1 MSDDNPFLV
10 DAFLVSHDNYSVKK
24 KEIRNL
30 LLELV
35 QIAQHL
41 GLNNVTKYGFQPD
54 DRKIYQ
60 WGSKHE
66 YDMIFQKDRWVHFYS
81 TDPENSKNFTKAQ
94 LEKNASAIWNAMFW
108 NWKIY
113 GIDYND
119 VTDGKNPWY
128 VYQKI
133 KGSPLLW
140 NKIMSSLPTTH
151 AEDTLCDA
159 IRKKIDEN
167 QKFISELLVEK
178 DYALKTIKAHERREK
193 QFIEMLEKSKRE
205 VIMTEKEF
213 EDIKKSYT
221 ELQHEMKDLTESHNA
236 IHQQL
241 QEQITDLEGQI
252 EEKNRNEKHYQDEEK
267 KYKQQIEKLHR
278 EIAHNKESA
287 ETQIDMIQKNATKI
301 AEELV
306 KETIDQYQSRF
317 HELKETSDAII
328 AKLQKEIL
336 ELKKK
341 NTQNKK

>member
-10 DAFLVSHDNYSVKK
+10 DAFLVSHDNYAARK

-41 GLNNVTKYGFQPD
+41 GLNNVTKYGFEKD

-60 WGSKHE
+60 WGRKHE
-66 YDMIFQKDRWVHFYS
+66 YDMIFQKNRWVDFYS
-81 TDPENSKNFTKAQ
+81 TDPGNSKNFTKAQ
-94 LEKNASAIWNAMFW
+94 LKENAFAIWNAMFW
-108 NWKIY
+108 NWKID

-140 NKIMSSLPTTH
+140 TKIMSSLPTTH

-167 QKFISELLVEK
+167 QKTISELMIER
-178 DYALKTIKAHERREK
+178 DGDLKTIKLHEQKEL
-193 QFIEMLEKSKRE
+193 QMIGMLEKAELK
-205 VIMTEKEF
+205 VKMTEKEF
-213 EDIKKSYT
+213 EGIKKSYT
-221 ELQHEMKDLTESHNA
+221 ELQHEKEELNESHNA
-236 IHQQL
+236 IHKHL
-241 QEQITDLEGQI
+241 QEQITDLEVQI

-267 KYKQQIEKLHR
+267 NLK
-278 EIAHNKESA
+278 
-287 ETQIDMIQKNATKI
+287 TQIANLNQEIDELTQKSETTIAT
-301 AEELV
+301 
-306 KETIDQYQSRF
+306 
-317 HELKETSDAII
+317 LK
-328 AKLQKEIL
+328 QEIMN
-336 ELKKK
+336 LKK
-341 NTQNKK
+341 QNKQKK

>member
-10 DAFLVSHDNYSVKK
+10 DAFLVSHDNYAARK

-41 GLNNVTKYGFQPD
+41 GLNNVTKYGFEKD

-60 WGSKHE
+60 WGRKHE
-66 YDMIFQKDRWVHFYS
+66 YDMIFQKNRWVDFYS

-94 LEKNASAIWNAMFW
+94 LKENAFAIWNAMFW
-108 NWKIY
+108 NWKID

-140 NKIMSSLPTTH
+140 TKIMSSLPTTH

-167 QKFISELLVEK
+167 QKTISELMIER
-178 DYALKTIKAHERREK
+178 DGDLKTIKLHEQKEL
-193 QFIEMLEKSKRE
+193 QMIGMLEKAELK
-205 VIMTEKEF
+205 VKMTEKEF
-213 EDIKKSYT
+213 EGIKKSYT
-221 ELQHEMKDLTESHNA
+221 ELQHEKEELNESHNA
-236 IHQQL
+236 IHKHL
-241 QEQITDLEGQI
+241 QEQITDLEVQI

-267 KYKQQIEKLHR
+267 NLK
-278 EIAHNKESA
+278 
-287 ETQIDMIQKNATKI
+287 TQIANLNQEIDELTQKSETTIAT
-301 AEELV
+301 
-306 KETIDQYQSRF
+306 
-317 HELKETSDAII
+317 LK
-328 AKLQKEIL
+328 QEIMN
-336 ELKKK
+336 LKK
-341 NTQNKK
+341 QNKQKK